1 MTTATALPTLSEGD
15 TGQDVKWA
23 QYLMVFR
30 GLDASDID
38 GIFGPVTDQGVR
50 GFQAFMG
57 LEVDGIV
64 GPQTWAALRG
74 SAPRPPTLA
83 EGSTGPLVGTLQDVL
98 NRGRGEFS
106 PTADP
111 PLVVDGQFGP
121 LTARTVRGTQQI
133 GNLPADGVVGLQTW
147 ALHVLDHF
155 KTLASLCGLTAP
167 QP

>member
-1 MTTATALPTLSEGD
+1 MTTTTALPTLSEGD

-38 GIFGPVTDQGVR
+38 GLFGPVTETSVR
-50 GFQAFMG
+50 QFQASMG
-57 LEVDGIV
+57 LDVDGVV

-74 SAPRPPTLA
+74 GAPRPPTLA

-98 NRGRGEFS
+98 NKGRGEFS
-106 PTADP
+106 PTTDP
-111 PLVVDGQFGP
+111 PLAIDGVFGP
-121 LTARTVRGTQQI
+121 RTARAVRGTQQI
-133 GNLPADGVVGLQTW
+133 GHLPADGVVGLQTW
-147 ALHVLDHF
+147 ALHVSDHF